1 MKRQW
6 ATATVAL
13 GMAISPGL
21 AASGQ
26 IDMSQ
31 GPVLTQ
37 RNQGP
42 SAPNVIPADTQ
53 FEIQLKDTLDTAKD
67 SPGKKFKAKLAQ
79 DLIAPDG
86 TRIPMGSEIKG
97 HVSDLERGLHSR
109 LLLSF
114 DEIKTKHG
122 WVPLAATVAG
132 VPGEHG
138 VQSETGPE
146 GEIKHAKVDT
156 RREVESAAAGA
167 AIGAITGVAAGG
179 GKGAAIGAGVG
190 GGLGAGVGLLTG
202 RNIRLNKGQ
211 ALDVRLDRDIFLPRG

>member
-1 MKRQW
+1 MKRLW
-6 ATATVAL
+6 ATATIAVGMSISPAL
-13 GMAISPGL
+13 GAF
-21 AASGQ
+21 GQ

-31 GPVLTQ
+31 GPVLNQ

-42 SAPNVIPADTQ
+42 NAPNVIPADTQ

-79 DLIAPDG
+79 DLTAPDG
-86 TRIPMGSEIKG
+86 TRIPMGSELKG
-97 HVSDLERGLHSR
+97 HVSDVEGGFHSR

-138 VQSETGPE
+138 VQGETGPE

-156 RREVESAAAGA
+156 RREVETAAAGA
-167 AIGAITGVAAGG
+167 ALGALAGVAAGG
-179 GKGAAIGAGVG
+179 GKGAAIGAAAG
-190 GGLGAGVGLLTG
+190 GGVGAGVGLLTG

-211 ALDVRLDRDIFLPRG
+211 MLEVRLDRDIFLPRG